1 MKARRWISG
10 TLILLALGLGTA
22 SVRQQRDLARLR
34 GELGELQTLAQQR
47 QAAAV
52 AGRTRPASPGQP
64 LSESEK
70 LELIALRAEVTR
82 LQERRK
88 ELAAVKAE
96 NEKLHKH
103 LAPAGTGTEQAPLPA
118 GYVRRREARF
128 VGAATPEAALQSFFW
143 ALEQRDT
150 NALLQLLGPEMA
162 DDFRHQLTR
171 GGPDEFWKTM
181 RIPGYRIVEA
191 EQKAGDHVVLKV
203 EILPGEPPETM
214 NLRWRDGGWRLSP

>member
-10 TLILLALGLGTA
+10 TLILLALALGTA

-34 GELGELQTLAQQR
+34 SELGELQTLAQQR
-47 QAAAV
+47 QAAA
-52 AGRTRPASPGQP
+52 AASRTKPASPGQP

-96 NEKLHKH
+96 NEKLQEH
-103 LAPAGTGTEQAPLPA
+103 LESAVSGTERTSLPT

-143 ALEQRDT
+143 ALEQRDI

-162 DDFRHQLTR
+162 EDFRHQLTQ

-181 RIPGYRIVEA
+181 RIPGYRIVEV
-191 EQKAGDHVVLKV
+191 EQKADDHVVLKV

-214 NLRWRDGGWRLSP
+214 NLRWLEGGWRLSP